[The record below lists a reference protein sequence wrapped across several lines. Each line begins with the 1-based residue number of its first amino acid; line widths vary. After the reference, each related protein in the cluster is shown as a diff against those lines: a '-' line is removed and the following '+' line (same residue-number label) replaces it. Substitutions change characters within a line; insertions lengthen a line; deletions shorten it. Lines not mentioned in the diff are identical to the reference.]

1 MKKIALIGS
10 TGSIGK
16 QVLNVCR
23 RNPNKFQIV
32 SLSAGNNEPLF
43 IEQLNEFKPKVATIS
58 KPLSSPID
66 TDTKLYFGENAFTNA
81 IIEEADIVVVSLV
94 GFKGILAVV
103 DAINKGKNIA
113 LANKE
118 SLVVGGELIMRLKKE
133 KGVSITPIDS
143 EHSAIWQALGFNYDA
158 KFKKIILTAS
168 GGAFRDYTLDSLQTA
183 TAKDALRHPN
193 WSMGDKITVDCATL
207 VNKAF
212 EVIEAKWL
220 YNTDF
225 TNIDVII
232 HRESI
237 IHSMVEFFDNSV
249 IAQLS
254 YPTMEIPIQLALD
267 NTFRGK
273 SNVESLDFKKLSKLS
288 FEEVD
293 TVRFPCFELVVNSA
307 KKGGSYPAVVNGAND
322 TAVALF
328 LKGKISYPDIYK
340 ALKGAVDNWS
350 GDYDG
355 TLECLIKANDFAT
368 NYVKNLFG
376 E

>member
-1 MKKIALIGS
+1 
-10 TGSIGK
+10 
-16 QVLNVCR
+16 
-23 RNPNKFQIV
+23 
-32 SLSAGNNEPLF
+32 
-43 IEQLNEFKPKVATIS
+43 
-58 KPLSSPID
+58 
-66 TDTKLYFGENAFTNA
+66 
-81 IIEEADIVVVSLV
+81 
-94 GFKGILAVV
+94 
-103 DAINKGKNIA
+103 
-113 LANKE
+113 
-118 SLVVGGELIMRLKKE
+118 
-133 KGVSITPIDS
+133 
-143 EHSAIWQALGFNYDA
+143 
-158 KFKKIILTAS
+158 
-168 GGAFRDYTLDSLQTA
+168 
-183 TAKDALRHPN
+183 
-193 WSMGDKITVDCATL
+193 MGDKITVDCATL

-225 TNIDVII
+225 DNIDVII

-322 TAVALF
+322 TAVDLF

-350 GDYDG
+350 GEYDG
-355 TLECLIKANDFAT
+355 TLECLIKANDFAVS
-368 NYVKNLFG
+368 YVKNLFG